1 MQGVIAA
8 TRKGA
13 GAGTAHNEQLNKNKN
28 ANISQ
33 MRAPIDDIL
42 TSNARKFNFA
52 HFKTQQPYTQSKFY
66 GTKKN
71 QNVNSDTPNDNFVL
85 TTSVLKII
93 NLKLWN
99 PANKIL
105 SNY

>member
-1 MQGVIAA
+1 MTQIKHFSKFFFCSSFSPPPCKYTPGHNQGNMQGVIAA

-66 GTKKN
+66 GTKKI
-71 QNVNSDTPNDNFVL
+71 
-85 TTSVLKII
+85 KM
-93 NLKLWN
+93 
-99 PANKIL
+99 
-105 SNY
+105 